1 MAAHPDF
8 PVALTS
14 RPRGHGLLA
23 LALAGA
29 FLIGC
34 ADALTTSRTETA
46 TGRTLLQE
54 GEAEEASQIFA
65 NQVRRSPKDYKAH
78 YYLGESR
85 ATSGRYEEAIS
96 SYATA
101 LEVMPLSLSG
111 QDDDEFRFTIVD
123 SFSRV
128 LADHDPDGTQL
139 AQIEQKGKGNK
150 TYKLLAAMTH
160 ARAGRPDNAIES
172 FNEAF
177 ALDRN
182 DPQVAKQYGLYLQSI
197 AQKDAAEYYLRRAY
211 RLNTRDEE
219 VAAALIREGIVPGPA
234 LLSATELSKPAL
246 PLGPLPEVKFNKEP
260 AAAPDGQ
267 TQTETQAPPRS
278 GKTLN

>member
-1 MAAHPDF
+1 MAYLSPLVNS
-8 PVALTS
+8 PT
-14 RPRGHGLLA
+14 RPRGRSLAA

-29 FLIGC
+29 CLIGC
-34 ADALTTSRTETA
+34 ADAVTMSRTETA
-46 TGRTLLQE
+46 TGQTLLAE
-54 GEAEEASQIFA
+54 GESEEAAQIFA
-65 NQVRRSPKDYKAH
+65 NQARRSPRDYRAH
-78 YYLGESR
+78 CHLAEAR
-85 ATSGRYEEAIS
+85 AQSGRYPEAIG
-96 SYATA
+96 SYMTA

-111 QDDDEFRFTIVD
+111 QDDDAFRFRIVD
-123 SFSRV
+123 GFSRV

-182 DPQVAKQYGLYLQSI
+182 DPQAVKQYGLYLQSI
-197 AQKDAAEYYLRRAY
+197 AQNDAAEYYLRRAY

-219 VAAALIREGIVPGPA
+219 VAAALMREGIVPGPA
-234 LLSATELSKPAL
+234 LLSSTELSKPAL

-260 AAAPDGQ
+260 AQGQAQSDGS
-267 TQTETQAPPRS
+267 TPTTPPGR
-278 GKTLN
+278 TLN

>member
-1 MAAHPDF
+1 
-8 PVALTS
+8 VALI
-14 RPRGHGLLA
+14 
-23 LALAGA
+23 GA
-29 FLIGC
+29 CLVGC
-34 ADALTTSRTETA
+34 ADAITTSRTETNH
-46 TGRTLLQE
+46 GRILLAE
-54 GEAEEASQIFA
+54 GEPEEAAQIFA
-65 NQVRRSPKDYKAH
+65 NQVRRSPRDYKAH

-96 SYATA
+96 SYGAA
-101 LEVMPLSLSG
+101 LEVMPLTLSG
-111 QDDDEFRFTIVD
+111 QDDDEYRFKIVD
-123 SFSRV
+123 SFSQV

-139 AQIEQKGKGNK
+139 AQVEQKGKGNK

-177 ALDRN
+177 ALDRS

-197 AQKDAAEYYLRRAY
+197 AQSDAAEYYLRRAY

-219 VAAALIREGIVPGPA
+219 VAAALMREGIVPGPA
-234 LLSATELSKPAL
+234 LLSSTELSKPAL

-260 AAAPDGQ
+260 ATSPDGQ
-267 TQTETQAPPRS
+267 AQPEGQTEARS
-278 GKTLN
+278 GRTLN